1 MPLSRS
7 GETVRPIAPA
17 EAARSAADTAVPSR
31 GRRVLRGVAAPRIV
45 TFARQRARY
54 IRVTLAP
61 QGAEGDPLC
70 IRTLSV
76 TDSSRPTVDLAVRR
90 PVSGSGAGCAAVVDG
105 NPGTR
110 WSPAARDPS
119 PWLRIDLGESMSFD
133 RVCLMP
139 DRDGVLDGPVRV
151 AVCADGV
158 RWTEP
163 ETVDDPF
170 APQRADFGAALPQ
183 CPGGYCEPLHTQ
195 LDGATWQVYAVN
207 HTAMRVTAASVVA
220 RVYEPFGGLLN
231 HAEHHGITIEPLSIA
246 PSLVVPW
253 PRYLPVTHLLSL
265 ELHDADGAL
274 LSEHNHWRYQG
285 TPNQGT
291 PSAGP
296 V

>member
-7 GETVRPIAPA
+7 GETVRPITPA
-17 EAARSAADTAVPSR
+17 ETAGSAAAAPSR
-31 GRRVLRGVAAPRIV
+31 RSRVTRSVTAPRIV

-54 IRVTLAP
+54 VRVTLAP
-61 QGAEGDPLC
+61 RGADDDPLG
-70 IRTLSV
+70 IKTLSV

-110 WSPAARDPS
+110 WSPEASDPS
-119 PWLRIDLGESMSFD
+119 PWVRIDLGESMSFD
-133 RVCLMP
+133 RVCLVP
-139 DRDGVLDGPVRV
+139 DRDGVLGGPVRV

-170 APQRADFGAALPQ
+170 APQRADLGAALPQ

-207 HTAMRVTAASVVA
+207 HTAERVTGASVVA
-220 RVYEPFGGLLN
+220 RVYEPFGGLLS
-231 HAEHHGITIEPLSIA
+231 HAEHHGITIEPLSVA

-274 LSEHNHWRYQG
+274 FSEHNHWRYQG
-285 TPNQGT
+285 TPST
-291 PSAGP
+291 DTA
-296 V
+296 